1 MRPEILQLVS
11 TGEDSLDL
19 QENWGIKG
27 FIKDISMT
35 GNVLRYEVETDESA
49 FLVDYLHHRG
59 RNNWIQA

>member
-1 MRPEILQLVS
+1 M
-11 TGEDSLDL
+11 DL

-27 FIKDISMT
+27 FIKDVSMT
-35 GNVLRYEVETDESA
+35 GNVLDESA